1 MYGYVARQPIFSADK
16 TLYGYELLFRNGE
29 LNSFPNIDSDEATSK
44 LLMQHHLLLGVENIT
59 GNKLAFINFSEDT
72 LLYRFP
78 TFIKPA
84 STVIE
89 ILETVPATPELL
101 AVCRCLHSQ
110 GYKLALDDHDF
121 DPKWD
126 EFLPYISYIKVDVL
140 QFNILQIS
148 RYLRRIAKYSLLL
161 LAEKVET
168 AEQFE
173 KLKMLGFHLF
183 QGYLFARP
191 EMLKQKQLSPN
202 KANLL
207 ELIAEASKVELN
219 FELLADICQRDLG
232 LSYKLLRFVNNSL
245 FAARQPISSL
255 KLAMVSMGEPELKKF
270 LALLA
275 LANLSDSAQDN
286 RLTTA
291 LVRAR
296 FCDLLAIQKRLS
308 SNPPSA
314 FLTGLFSNVHEII
327 EQPQHL
333 MLDQLPLEVEIK
345 QALLVQTGLLGQMLQ
360 LTLAFERGDWQQT
373 VSLKQKINDIAELAE
388 VYQEA
393 VRWADNILID

>member
-1 MYGYVARQPIFSADK
+1 MYGYIARQPIFSADK
-16 TLYGYELLFRNGE
+16 TVYGYELLFRDGE
-29 LNSFPNIDSDEATSK
+29 ANSFPNIDADEATSK
-44 LLMQHHLLLGVENIT
+44 LLLQHHLLLGVESIT
-59 GNKLAFINFSEDT
+59 GNKPAFINFSADT
-72 LLYRFP
+72 LLHRFP
-78 TFIKPA
+78 TSINPN

-89 ILETVPATPELL
+89 ILETVPASPQLL
-101 AVCRCLHSQ
+101 EVCQNLHSQ

-126 EFLPYISYIKVDVL
+126 EFLPYITYVKIDVL
-140 QFNILQIS
+140 QFNLLQIS
-148 RYLRRIAKYSLLL
+148 RYLRRIADYPLVL

-173 KLKMLGFHLF
+173 KLKMMGFVLF

-191 EMLKQKQLSPN
+191 EMMKQKQLSSN

-207 ELIAEASKVELN
+207 ALIAESSKTELD
-219 FELLADICQRDLG
+219 FDLLAGICQRDLG
-232 LSYKLLRFVNNSL
+232 LSYKLLRFVNNSQ

-270 LALLA
+270 IALLA
-275 LANLSDSAQDN
+275 LANLADGEQDD
-286 RLTTA
+286 RLTVA

-296 FCDLLAIQKRLS
+296 FCDLLAQQKRLAN
-308 SNPPSA
+308 NPPSA

-327 EQPQHL
+327 EQPQPI
-333 MLDQLPLEVEIK
+333 MLEQLPLQTEIK
-345 QALLVQTGLLGQMLQ
+345 QALLSQHGLLGQMLQ
-360 LTLAFERGDWQQT
+360 LTLAFERGDWEKTLKLEQQ
-373 VSLKQKINDIAELAE
+373 IDGIAELAE

-393 VRWADNILID
+393 VRWADGILVS

>member
-1 MYGYVARQPIFSADK
+1 MYGYIARQPIFAADK
-16 TLYGYELLFRNGE
+16 SVYGFELLFRDGE
-29 LNSFPNIDSDEATSK
+29 ANSFPNIDADEATSK
-44 LLMQHHLLLGVENIT
+44 LLLQHHLLLGVESIT
-59 GNKLAFINFSEDT
+59 GNKPAFINFSADT
-72 LLYRFP
+72 LLHRFP
-78 TFIKPA
+78 TSINPN

-89 ILETVPATPELL
+89 ILETVPASPQLL
-101 AVCRCLHSQ
+101 EVCQNLHSQ

-126 EFLPYISYIKVDVL
+126 EFLPYITYVKIDVL
-140 QFNILQIS
+140 QFNLLQIS
-148 RYLRRIAKYSLLL
+148 RYLRRIADYPLVL

-173 KLKMLGFHLF
+173 KLKMMGFVLF

-191 EMLKQKQLSPN
+191 EMMKQKQLSSN

-207 ELIAEASKVELN
+207 ALIAESSKTELD
-219 FELLADICQRDLG
+219 FDLLAGICQRDLG
-232 LSYKLLRFVNNSL
+232 LSYKLLRFVNNSQ

-270 LALLA
+270 IALLA
-275 LANLSDSAQDN
+275 LANLADGEQDD
-286 RLTTA
+286 RLTVA

-296 FCDLLAIQKRLS
+296 FCDLLAQQKRLAN
-308 SNPPSA
+308 NPPSA

-327 EQPQHL
+327 EQPQPI
-333 MLDQLPLEVEIK
+333 MLEQLPLQTEIK
-345 QALLVQTGLLGQMLQ
+345 QALLSQHGLLGQMLQ
-360 LTLAFERGDWQQT
+360 LTLAFERGDWEKTLKLEQQ
-373 VSLKQKINDIAELAE
+373 IDGIAELAE

-393 VRWADNILID
+393 VRWADGILVS